1 MARFTLTNPLRP
13 ILLAAGR
20 RAWVE
25 RLVTRLP
32 LTRSLVTRFVP
43 GTDQVAVVETVRR
56 LLAEGRMI
64 SVDYLGEGI
73 TTAAEAQHTVEAYLA
88 LLSEFSTLSVEP
100 LDAAGGRR
108 LEVSIKLSALGQSLP
123 GGGEALALEH
133 ALTICREAEAVG
145 CWVNVDAEDH
155 TTTDS
160 TLRIVRKLRKEFPDV
175 ATVLQAYLHR
185 TEQDCRELSGPR
197 SRIRL
202 CKGAY
207 SEPAEVAFQ
216 TPAEVDASYLRCLE
230 VLIQGEGYPMV
241 ASHDP
246 AMIDGAQ
253 RLADR
258 AGRPADRFE
267 FQMLYGIRDAEQ
279 ARLVDAGFRLRT
291 YVPFGDDWFGY
302 FMRRLAERPANL
314 VFFLRSLVGRP

>member
-1 MARFTLTNPLRP
+1 MARIKLGNPMRL

-20 RAWVE
+20 SAWVE

-43 GTDQVAVVETVRR
+43 GADQGAVVTTVRR

-64 SVDYLGEGI
+64 SVDYLGEDI
-73 TTAAEAQHTVEAYLA
+73 STAAEAQGTVDAYVA
-88 LLSEFSTLSVEP
+88 LLGEFGTLGAESA
-100 LDAAGGRR
+100 DGCRR
-108 LEVSIKLSALGQSLP
+108 LEVSIKMSALGQSLP
-123 GGGEALALEH
+123 GDGEELALQN
-133 ALTICREAEAVG
+133 ARTVCRAAEAAG

-160 TLRIVRKLRKEFPDV
+160 TLRLVRQLREDFPDV

-216 TPAEVDASYLRCLE
+216 SREEVDASYLRCLE
-230 VLIQGEGYPMV
+230 VLMRGEGYPM
-241 ASHDP
+241 AATHDP
-246 AMIDGAQ
+246 AMIEGAH
-253 RLADR
+253 RLAADT
-258 AGRPADRFE
+258 GRGPDRFE

-291 YVPFGDDWFGY
+291 YIPFGEDWFGY

-314 VFFLRSLVGRP
+314 VFFLRSLIGKR